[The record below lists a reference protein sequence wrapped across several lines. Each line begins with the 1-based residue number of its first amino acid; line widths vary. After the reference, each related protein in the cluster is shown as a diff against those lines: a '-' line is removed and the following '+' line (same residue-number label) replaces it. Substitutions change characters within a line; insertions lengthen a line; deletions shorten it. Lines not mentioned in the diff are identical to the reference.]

1 MRRGPF
7 LLDTGFLV
15 ALVNAADPDH
25 EACDRVWN
33 EISGP
38 FLSTEGVLV
47 ETAHL
52 VRKHRGGFAT
62 VWGLLRSVGTLI
74 AAPTNP
80 RVDRAVE
87 LMECYADIPMDL
99 VDGTLVAVAEESG
112 VLDVLTLD
120 RRGFGAYRCGGKRFR
135 VHPS

>member
-1 MRRGPF
+1 MKRGPF
-7 LLDTGFLV
+7 ILDTGFLV

-25 EACDRVWN
+25 QACAQVWK
-33 EISGP
+33 EITGP

-47 ETAHL
+47 ETAQL
-52 VRKHRGGFAT
+52 VRKHRGGFAAA
-62 VWGLLRSVGTLI
+62 WRLLRSVGTII

-87 LMECYADIPMDL
+87 LMARYADVPMDL
-99 VDGTLVAVAEESG
+99 VDGTLVTLAEESG

-135 VHPS
+135 VSP

>member
-1 MRRGPF
+1 M
-7 LLDTGFLV
+7 
-15 ALVNAADPDH
+15 
-25 EACDRVWN
+25 
-33 EISGP
+33 
-38 FLSTEGVLV
+38 LV

-52 VRKHRGGFAT
+52 LSKQRGAFGSA
-62 VWGLLRSVGTLI
+62 WRLLRSVGTLV

-87 LMECYADIPMDL
+87 LMARYADVPMDL
-99 VDGTLVAVAEESG
+99 VDGTLAALAEESG

-135 VHPS
+135 VYP